1 MRVVISVLIG
11 FAAGSSVLGQT
22 TQQQRGTPVIPINRA
37 VTSESVVVTRNQAWQ
52 VRATDHFDIY
62 HQAPQAQADA
72 AALEAERAY
81 ARISGNMN
89 HELTARVPL
98 ILVANDADLPRTAE
112 QAYRL
117 VATSGA
123 PLEADHLLLSEE
135 TVARQP
141 DWVAHELTHPFLFEL
156 LPAPQDYAAW
166 VSESLADHHSGT
178 WQPVAL
184 AAVRDVLISGR
195 VPVVESLTVSDRH
208 WGHAVFDYIASQ
220 YGADG
225 VRRYIAVLSR
235 RPASGGDAI
244 QEAFST
250 SPTEFNRAVEAYVRI
265 RFQ

>member
-1 MRVVISVLIG
+1 MRVVIAVIIG

-22 TQQQRGTPVIPINRA
+22 SPHQRGTPVIPINRA
-37 VTSESVVVTRNQAWQ
+37 LTSESVVVTRNQAWQ
-52 VRATDHFDIY
+52 LRATDHFDIY

-72 AALEAERAY
+72 AAIEAERAY
-81 ARISGNMN
+81 ARISANMN
-89 HELTARVPL
+89 HELTARMPL
-98 ILVANDADLPRTAE
+98 ILVANDADLPRTAA

-117 VATSGA
+117 VAASGA
-123 PLEADHLLLSEE
+123 PIEVDHLLLSEE
-135 TVARQP
+135 TVAQRP
-141 DWVAHELTHPFLFEL
+141 YWVAHELTHPFLFEL

-184 AAVRDVLISGR
+184 AAVRDVLTSGR
-195 VPVVESLTVSDRH
+195 VPAVENLTASDRH

-235 RPASGGDAI
+235 RPQSGGDAI
-244 QEAFST
+244 EEAFST
-250 SPTEFNRAVEAYVRI
+250 SPTEFNRAVAADAKN